1 MNQKNLKK
9 LINNMKKIKIKKTI
23 KEKIKEHY
31 NKDGSFKKNVKY
43 EDLDPKVHK
52 IKTLLQF
59 LETMQKKWYD
69 TKNEEQRTELGIQI
83 IELKEEINQLNK

>member
-1 MNQKNLKK
+1 
-9 LINNMKKIKIKKTI
+9 MKKIKIKKTI